1 MRKLVLLSFVIVASL
16 QFCGAQ
22 SLDKMQWFNEPE
34 QWEIK
39 DKSLSN
45 DPEAFR
51 LRDARR
57 ANPAA
62 RGPRQ
67 CADAVT
73 QKDRC
78 RRQRKH

>member
-39 DKSLSN
+39 DKSLSMQTLL
-45 DPEAFR
+45 FIMR
-51 LRDARR
+51 LMGV
-57 ANPAA
+57 NS
-62 RGPRQ
+62 
-67 CADAVT
+67 
-73 QKDRC
+73 K
-78 RRQRKH
+78 

>member
-39 DKSLSN
+39 DKSLSMQVT
-45 DPEAFR
+45 PTE
-51 LRDARR
+51 
-57 ANPAA
+57 P
-62 RGPRQ
+62 GPVWQ
-67 CADAVT
+67 LT
-73 QKDRC
+73 LKDNGFC
-78 RRQRKH
+78 RI

>member
-39 DKSLSN
+39 DKSLSMQVT
-45 DPEAFR
+45 PKVTIGGFP
-51 LRDARR
+51 LRVYGR
-57 ANPAA
+57 
-62 RGPRQ
+62 
-67 CADAVT
+67 
-73 QKDRC
+73 
-78 RRQRKH
+78 

>member
-39 DKSLSN
+39 DKSLSMQVTPQS
-45 DPEAFR
+45 DYWSCLLYTSPSP
-51 LRDARR
+51 RDTR
-57 ANPAA
+57 
-62 RGPRQ
+62 
-67 CADAVT
+67 
-73 QKDRC
+73 
-78 RRQRKH
+78 

>member
-39 DKSLSN
+39 DKSLSMQVT
-45 DPEAFR
+45 PPKR
-51 LRDARR
+51 LLEDFPLRVYGR
-57 ANPAA
+57 
-62 RGPRQ
+62 
-67 CADAVT
+67 
-73 QKDRC
+73 
-78 RRQRKH
+78 

>member
-39 DKSLSN
+39 DKSLSM
-45 DPEAFR
+45 
-51 LRDARR
+51 
-57 ANPAA
+57 
-62 RGPRQ
+62 Q
-67 CADAVT
+67 VT
-73 QKDRC
+73 PQSDYWRISHYGDVYKI
-78 RRQRKH
+78 QIQIGVIYRKHLG

>member
-39 DKSLSN
+39 DKSLSFQVTHLIGGF
-45 DPEAFR
+45 PITG
-51 LRDARR
+51 LR
-57 ANPAA
+57 
-62 RGPRQ
+62 
-67 CADAVT
+67 
-73 QKDRC
+73 
-78 RRQRKH
+78 

>member
-39 DKSLSN
+39 DKSLSMH
-45 DPEAFR
+45 A
-51 LRDARR
+51 L
-57 ANPAA
+57 
-62 RGPRQ
+62 
-67 CADAVT
+67 
-73 QKDRC
+73 
-78 RRQRKH
+78 